1 MLSNQ
6 QGGQAGIES
15 AVEYSTIDL
24 EWIIIELIHLLDRD
38 FPSGSTLVKEVLSL
52 ACESKRTVL
61 HLSAALG
68 FHELLGEII
77 QHEVDLNQP
86 DICGCTA
93 LHYAA
98 LYGHLTG
105 ATLLIY
111 GGANAEVTD
120 RWGRLA
126 AELAT
131 DSDHHDI
138 EEMLNAWKPGIYPNA
153 STETSAGEGSL
164 SQEQAM
170 EAPNCPRHSS
180 RPSSVLLPGML
191 PARIPPTSSA
201 SKTVEPPPT
210 QLNPLEPVPPL
221 LTSGA
226 ENATL
231 TLSIVK
237 ASLGIPPPIK
247 AASESALWIAG
258 VIEVRT
264 DVRCG
269 LRFGLN
275 YLPHRSLRI
284 TQITGSHSATM

>member
-6 QGGQAGIES
+6 QGGQADVES

-24 EWIIIELIHLLDRD
+24 EWIIIELVHLLDRD

-52 ACESKRTVL
+52 ACESKRTLL

-98 LYGHLTG
+98 LYGHLAG

-126 AELAT
+126 AELAA

-138 EEMLNAWKPGIYPNA
+138 EEMLNAWQPGISSLIMDSSSITATAAN
-153 STETSAGEGSL
+153 TSGHFGS
-164 SQEQAM
+164 SV
-170 EAPNCPRHSS
+170 
-180 RPSSVLLPGML
+180 PSSSSSSSPHQHQHQQQQGQV
-191 PARIPPTSSA
+191 RSIPTIMFYFPT
-201 SKTVEPPPT
+201 
-210 QLNPLEPVPPL
+210 N
-221 LTSGA
+221 TS
-226 ENATL
+226 
-231 TLSIVK
+231 I
-237 ASLGIPPPIK
+237 
-247 AASESALWIAG
+247 
-258 VIEVRT
+258 
-264 DVRCG
+264 
-269 LRFGLN
+269 
-275 YLPHRSLRI
+275 
-284 TQITGSHSATM
+284 QM